1 MESLPVKFGI
11 NQGSHWTGDLTQKQV
26 LERTIDRIVLAE
38 TLGFW
43 SAWLTE
49 HHFANDPDYAPYGW
63 PGRFRAY
70 DLVTDPIALNIWAAA
85 RTSRIRLG
93 TGVLVLHYDNPI
105 RVAERAAMLD
115 VLSGGRVELGLGRGG
130 GFMEP
135 SVFGVPTDKAAS
147 YRKFIE
153 EVDILLKAWS
163 GERFSYDGEFFQFHE
178 IEVIPTP
185 LQRPNIPLYLG
196 ITDQPSLEFAARNG
210 LSYAGITGAW
220 GWGTLEKS
228 LNVERIFVDAAAAV
242 GRDATQA
249 YHPTTLFLFCAET
262 DAEAEEVAEQH
273 LMNFS
278 LHVESHYQRNRNG
291 QAGLA
296 NFRPD
301 LFDRDN
307 LETGLEDIRKLA
319 RSQFETN
326 LIGSPRTICEK
337 LTALRERAPM
347 VNYVLAIAD
356 GGDPPS
362 EFVDQSMT
370 RFARGVIPH
379 FADQQQLAMMA

>member
-1 MESLPVKFGI
+1 MKIGI
-11 NQGSHWTGDLTQKQV
+11 NQGSHWSGDLTQKEV
-26 LERTIDRIVLAE
+26 LDRTIERIVLAE
-38 TLGFW
+38 KLGYW

-49 HHFANDPDYAPYGW
+49 HHFANDPVYAPYGW

-70 DLVTDPIALNIWAAA
+70 DLVTDPIALNTWAAA

-93 TGVLVLHYDNPI
+93 TGVLVLHYDNPL

-115 VLSGGRVELGLGRGG
+115 QLSGGRVELGLGRGG

-135 SVFGVPTDKAAS
+135 SVFDVPQDKAAS

-153 EVDILLKAWS
+153 EVDILLKSWS
-163 GERFSYDGEFFQFHE
+163 GKRFAYDGEFFNFHE
-178 IEVIPTP
+178 IEVVPTP
-185 LQRPNIPLYLG
+185 FQQPGIPLYLG
-196 ITDQPSLEFAARNG
+196 ITDKPSLEFAAQKG

-220 GWGTLEKS
+220 GWGTVDKAHE
-228 LNVERIFVDAAAAV
+228 VERIFVEAAAAA
-242 GRDATQA
+242 GRDATKD
-249 YHPTTLFLFCAET
+249 YHPTTLFLYCAET
-262 DAEAEEVAEQH
+262 DSEAEEVAEKH

-296 NFRPD
+296 RFRPD
-301 LFDRDN
+301 LFDSNKFD
-307 LETGLEDIRKLA
+307 TDLEDIRKLA

-326 LIGSPRTICEK
+326 LIGSPKTICEK

-356 GGDPPS
+356 GGDPPAG
-362 EFVDQSMT
+362 FVNQSMT
-370 RFARGVIPH
+370 RFAQGVIPH
-379 FADQQQLAMMA
+379 FADEQQLAVMA